1 MNDAP
6 KGREKRAPRD
16 SQNQEK
22 QSQEEE
28 RRRQQ
33 QQQRSP
39 TDSEEVSVEEL

>member
-6 KGREKRAPRD
+6 KGREKRAPRE
-16 SQNQEK
+16 SHNQEK

-28 RRRQQ
+28 TGRQQ
-33 QQQRSP
+33 QHRMP